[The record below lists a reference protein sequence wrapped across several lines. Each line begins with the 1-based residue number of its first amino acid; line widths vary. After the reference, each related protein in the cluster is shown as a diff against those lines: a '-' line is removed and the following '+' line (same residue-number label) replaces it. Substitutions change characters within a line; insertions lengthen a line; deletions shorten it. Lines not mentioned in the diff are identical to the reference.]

1 MKNIFI
7 FNRVPSNVR
16 NNASFILLLIS
27 FFLLYLG
34 VTEPMLAM
42 RAELLGNELFNFKRS
57 ILGATKQLYTDGF
70 YLVAFL
76 IFLFSIMIPVLKGIV
91 VLWVFGFGT
100 SNQKRKAH
108 NFVFAIGRW
117 SMADVFAVGV
127 FIGYLAGQA
136 ATQIDSVLHPGFYY
150 FTGYCLVSLL
160 SLQVKSKL

>member
-1 MKNIFI
+1 MNSLFKLNIISF
-7 FNRVPSNVR
+7 STR
-16 NNASFILLLIS
+16 NTISFVLLIASFI
-27 FFLLYLG
+27 LLYLG
-34 VTEPMLAM
+34 VTEPLLAM

-57 ILGATKQLYTDGF
+57 ILGATEQLYKDGF

-76 IFLFSIMIPVLKGIV
+76 IFFFSIMIPVLKGLV

-100 SNQKRKAH
+100 SNQKRNAH